1 MQLRRTKEIIE
12 LNMEE
17 FTSSKKLRQKLVGI
31 GNYTWLADDS
41 SQIQLMRYLAKVSE
55 TAVEI
60 KQLGWQQQG
69 FYCFCNGAL
78 EDGVWHPVDDKG
90 IVRLEKRNYYLPAM
104 SQIYKDSTELYSNER
119 KFRHQT
125 YSNISLHDYFSKIVD
140 VFGDNAVISLSSIWL
155 RSSRMSISRSPLL
168 SLSSTSL
175 AQRVLVR
182 PNWLRQ

>member
-60 KQLGWQQQG
+60 KQLGWQQQ
-69 FYCFCNGAL
+69 
-78 EDGVWHPVDDKG
+78 
-90 IVRLEKRNYYLPAM
+90 
-104 SQIYKDSTELYSNER
+104 EL
-119 KFRHQT
+119 
-125 YSNISLHDYFSKIVD
+125 
-140 VFGDNAVISLSSIWL
+140 
-155 RSSRMSISRSPLL
+155 LL
-168 SLSSTSL
+168 FLQWCLGRWCL
-175 AQRVLVR
+175 ASCR
-182 PNWLRQ
+182 